1 MGSEDN
7 PAYALIRLW
16 QGVIT
21 YADDLLCDAED
32 GLRKN
37 HIGAL
42 IPYARAYKLLKI

>member
-21 YADDLLCDAED
+21 YADDLLCDAEAA
-32 GLRKN
+32 LRKN
-37 HIGAL
+37 HGAL
-42 IPYARAYKLLKI
+42 ILSAKSYKLLKI